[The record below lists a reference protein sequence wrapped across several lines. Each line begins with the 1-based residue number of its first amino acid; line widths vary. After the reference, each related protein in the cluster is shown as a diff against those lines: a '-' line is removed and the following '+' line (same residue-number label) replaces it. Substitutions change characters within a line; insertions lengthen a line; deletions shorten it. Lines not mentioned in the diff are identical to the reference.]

1 VPSNVLRRGDSYAA
15 RVTVRGQLLWLG
27 SWPTEEQARAAAA
40 AARRG
45 VMPAQE
51 TVGTWFA
58 RWPSIATARR
68 ARKPSSVRH
77 TAACAA
83 PFVERFADERLS
95 ALRRDSLVLWSLERP
110 GAVRYARTI
119 LADAVWAGLIE
130 SNPLVGVRSSA
141 AELRVDPP
149 TVADVDR
156 LAALAPEPLGRM
168 ILVAA
173 YSGLRVSEL
182 AALEARDV
190 TPGWPARLHVRCGKG
205 GHERTSLLFGPGMA
219 GIGSLPDVGRVFRR
233 PVSRVGWD
241 RKSVN
246 RLWVRIREE
255 AGVPD
260 CRFHDLRHF
269 HATWLL
275 DRGASDLDVAVQL
288 GHRDGGEL
296 VRRRYGHPSSDL
308 ALGRLAEVAS

>member
-1 VPSNVLRRGDSYAA
+1 
-15 RVTVRGQLLWLG
+15 VTVRGQLLWLG
-27 SWPTEEQARAAAA
+27 SWPTEEKARAVAA
-40 AARRG
+40 AARSG
-45 VMPAQE
+45 VLPAQE
-51 TVGTWFA
+51 TVASWFG

-68 ARKPSSVRH
+68 SRLPSSVQH
-77 TAACAA
+77 TAACAR
-83 PFVERFADERLS
+83 PFVARFGDERLS
-95 ALRRDSLVLWSLERP
+95 ALRRDSLVLWAVERP
-110 GAVRYARTI
+110 TAMRYARTI

-130 SNPLVGVRSSA
+130 SNPLTGLRRSRR
-141 AELRVDPP
+141 ELAVEPP

-156 LAALAPEPLGRM
+156 LVALAPEPLGRM

-182 AALEARDV
+182 SALEVRDV
-190 TPGWPARLHVRCGKG
+190 TRGAPARLHVRCGKG
-205 GHERTSLLFGPGMA
+205 GYERTSLLFGPGMA
-219 GIGSLPDVGRVFRR
+219 GLEGMPEVGRVFRR
-233 PVSRVGWD
+233 PVSRRGWD

-246 RLWVRIREE
+246 RVWLKVREE
-255 AGVPD
+255 AGVPG

-296 VRRRYGHPSSDL
+296 VRGRYGHPSSDL
-308 ALGRLAEVAS
+308 ALGRLAAVAS